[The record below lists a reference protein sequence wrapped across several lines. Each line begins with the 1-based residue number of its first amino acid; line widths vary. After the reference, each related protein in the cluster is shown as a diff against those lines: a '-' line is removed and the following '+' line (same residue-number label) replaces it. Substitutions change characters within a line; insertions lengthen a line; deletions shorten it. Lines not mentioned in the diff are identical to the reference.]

1 LGLNGAVKMPKELAD
16 TKIKIGGAEY
26 QMGIGGLHSCEKS
39 QLVRVNSGECLLEVD
54 VASYYPNIILQQ
66 SLAPKSMG
74 LPFLR
79 VYQSIVDR
87 RIQAKRAVIE
97 LEKKILDL
105 KLLLAKYP

>member
-1 LGLNGAVKMPKELAD
+1 
-16 TKIKIGGAEY
+16 
-26 QMGIGGLHSCEKS
+26 
-39 QLVRVNSGECLLEVD
+39 
-54 VASYYPNIILQQ
+54 
-66 SLAPKSMG
+66 MG